1 MIRMSEFIT
10 AMIKPANVNYY
21 IIIDKGTPDIRTDQ
35 LTVLNLYGGRGV
47 KIWFQSGKKLF
58 IELREE
64 TKK

>member
-10 AMIKPANVNYY
+10 TMVKPANVDYY
-21 IIIDKGTPDIRTDQ
+21 TIIDQGKPEIFTDQ
-35 LTVLNLYGGRGV
+35 LSAMERFGSRGV
-47 KIWFQSGKKLF
+47 KSWFQSGKKLF